1 MEDVFSEKK
10 VLEMEMDETLTKQIR
25 FIGIIQQVMGV
36 LNIISGA
43 FMCLTIIGAAAGV
56 PIIMGGINV
65 FKSGGFM
72 SDTALNNSG
81 SSLKEALGNFA
92 KGLKLLLIGFIIWIV
107 LYILFFVVVMILGV
121 FASASGY

>member
-10 VLEMEMDETLTKQIR
+10 IVEMEMDETLTKQIR

-56 PIIMGGINV
+56 PIIMGGISV

-81 SSLKEALGNFA
+81 SSLKEALGNLA